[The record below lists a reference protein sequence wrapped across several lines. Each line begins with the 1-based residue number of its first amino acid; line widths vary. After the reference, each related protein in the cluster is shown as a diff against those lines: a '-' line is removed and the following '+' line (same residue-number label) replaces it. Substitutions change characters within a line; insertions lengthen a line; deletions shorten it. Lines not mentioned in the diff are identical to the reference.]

1 MFKDDSQTDGR
12 LTPSG
17 AESSSDPS
25 DKVVYNMWKRFLKMH
40 KAKNIHFFFIYI
52 SFHII
57 LFFIFIIKFQQIGNL
72 YIMGGGRRVS
82 WSWSYGSWIYYYLC
96 NQCLSPLMLWVRV
109 SIRARCTTLCLSVTC
124 DRSVIFS
131 GSSTNKTD
139 RHDIAE
145 ILLKLA
151 LNIIKQAKIY
161 IQVSYQNH

>member
-72 YIMGGGRRVS
+72 YIMGGGEEGV
-82 WSWSYGSWIYYYLC
+82 
-96 NQCLSPLMLWVRV
+96 
-109 SIRARCTTLCLSVTC
+109 
-124 DRSVIFS
+124 VIV
-131 GSSTNKTD
+131 
-139 RHDIAE
+139 I
-145 ILLKLA
+145 
-151 LNIIKQAKIY
+151 
-161 IQVSYQNH
+161 VW